1 MGYSLQMLNAVN
13 DNKGFVLWWYLAQT
27 IRELQQQ
34 LLRHGINARISKP
47 IVVSWLSTFQQR
59 CNALRR
65 LQPRYSSYFL
75 SLNAPFREDW
85 TRMSQV
91 LSQSGV
97 QHSFHFERRWLS
109 PRMEWFYNGQPR
121 EIKMAPFNLEQLG
134 IAFIMLPGGL
144 ALGSVAMLSEMV
156 CYNYDM
162 IVVRMSG
169 LYLQLRNIIQSC
181 WYLTVTRISFARE
194 LVAVFIKRVVLY
206 TKMKAC
212 RLP

>member
-1 MGYSLQMLNAVN
+1 
-13 DNKGFVLWWYLAQT
+13 
-27 IRELQQQ
+27 
-34 LLRHGINARISKP
+34 
-47 IVVSWLSTFQQR
+47 
-59 CNALRR
+59 
-65 LQPRYSSYFL
+65 
-75 SLNAPFREDW
+75 
-85 TRMSQV
+85 MSQV

-134 IAFIMLPGGL
+134 IAFIMLLGGL

-156 CYNYDM
+156 YYNYDM

-169 LYLQLRNIIQSC
+169 LYLQLRNIIQGC

-194 LVAVFIKRVVLY
+194 LVAVFIKRVLLY
-206 TKMKAC
+206 TKMKAS
-212 RLP
+212 RLIQRLKIKICVS